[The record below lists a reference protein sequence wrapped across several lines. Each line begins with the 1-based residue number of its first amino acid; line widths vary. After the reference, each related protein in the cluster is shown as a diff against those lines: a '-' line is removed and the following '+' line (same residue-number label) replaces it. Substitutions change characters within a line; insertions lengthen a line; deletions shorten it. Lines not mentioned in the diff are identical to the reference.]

1 MHLQNGY
8 EPKHKKIKTFP
19 HKMIRKM
26 KRNSINFF
34 IGYRIL
40 ITQHLV
46 LLAKF
51 KSRNSV
57 VKFLLVWLNQLT
69 EMHPPLRKKLIGWEL
84 SGWKNFLDKFE
95 YMYVEFLG
103 QISCRHQKLK
113 TIQTF
118 VEKNIPG

>member
-40 ITQHLV
+40 ITQHLF
-46 LLAKF
+46 LLAEFKF
-51 KSRNSV
+51 RNSV

-69 EMHPPLRKKLIGWEL
+69 GMHPPLRKKLIGWEL

-95 YMYVEFLG
+95 YMYVESLG